1 MVTRTARATY
11 YIAIC
16 VFLVF
21 LAVLVVKMTFWP
33 VCTGGSTCDGWT
45 VAGLVAA
52 VLGVSTAFLGI
63 LGALALAAWWTS
75 LDKRVEDRVT
85 QLFTAQIQAVQDSI
99 NQAKERVD
107 ELRSKVDAI
116 EHTLPTQIQ
125 AVQDSINQ
133 LDRHTYDLRGKVDA
147 IESTI
152 PDLELKISVAQE
164 SATKAFEA
172 TLPPYHRSFEDY
184 RKMKEISDAQHTPET
199 GQ

>member
-16 VFLVF
+16 VFLIF

-33 VCTGGSTCDGWT
+33 VCNGGSTCDGWT

-85 QLFTAQIQAVQDSI
+85 QLFDARIQAVQDSI
-99 NQAKERVD
+99 DQLEERAS
-107 ELRSKVDAI
+107 EL
-116 EHTLPTQIQ
+116 Q
-125 AVQDSINQ
+125 
-133 LDRHTYDLRGKVDA
+133 GKVNA
-147 IESTI
+147 IESTVSR
-152 PDLELKISVAQE
+152 LEPRIDAAQD
-164 SATKAFEA
+164 SATRAERATMPGYYQQLEHQRKAREMEQ
-172 TLPPYHRSFEDY
+172 S
-184 RKMKEISDAQHTPET
+184 
-199 GQ
+199 

>member
-16 VFLVF
+16 VFLIF

-33 VCTGGSTCDGWT
+33 VCSGGSTCDGST

-85 QLFTAQIQAVQDSI
+85 QLFDTRIQAVQDSI
-99 NQAKERVD
+99 DQLETRAG
-107 ELRSKVDAI
+107 ELRDKVVAI
-116 EHTLPTQIQ
+116 ENIIPDFDTRIQ
-125 AVQDSINQ
+125 AAQGSINQ
-133 LDRHTYDLRGKVDA
+133 LDKQADELRSEVNA
-147 IESTI
+147 IESTVSV
-152 PDLELKISVAQE
+152 LEPRIDA
-164 SATKAFEA
+164 AFEA
-172 TLPPYHRSFEDY
+172 TSPGYLKQLEYQRKLKEIDAHRSQGTE
-184 RKMKEISDAQHTPET
+184 
-199 GQ
+199 